1 MRRFFYATLV
11 VLALFAAPAAVRADD
26 PGGGGGGGGP
36 APYADF
42 TKGAQSQHGL
52 FTVWRKDGK
61 VFLEITPKQLDVD
74 FIQTAV
80 PRNGI
85 GGYFFF
91 NGSTDFAPAR
101 LIRFTKVDDK
111 IAISWP
117 NTDFIATNDA
127 AALAISQTFAAST
140 VDIAPI
146 VSTDDATGDIVFD
159 ASPFLGD
166 VLDIATTL
174 KNVLNVQD
182 PENGYRLDPQRTYFG
197 PTKAF
202 PNNVLIEADQTFA
215 SDLPNVIDN
224 VPDPRSL
231 LIKVD
236 YNIATAPDNSDFM
249 PRLADDRVGYFDN
262 THLEFGNDNVR
273 SRDVRYIIRWD
284 TQPSDPTK
292 KVSPSKHPLV
302 FYLSSTIPPEYRP
315 AVRDALLTWNKAF
328 LPLGISDAVI
338 VKDQPDPSVDPT
350 WDADDIRYNVVRW
363 LTESNSGGFA
373 EAQLVYDPRTGQEF
387 HTGIVIDA
395 DLMQFGSISYP
406 FEVQP
411 NVTATKTFSG
421 TEALYA
427 QGMRREASFGMQALQ
442 MMGLTNNYQVPEKYK
457 YDFLKS
463 IVLHESGHD
472 WGLQHNF
479 IGSDDYTAKQLQDKA
494 FTSRNGV
501 ATSVME
507 YSPINLWPKGYHQ
520 GDFWQTTLGPYD
532 YYVIHW
538 GYAKVA
544 GARTPQ
550 AEVSTL
556 NSWASAWSDPRYRFA
571 SDEDVSWAN
580 AHAIDPRVNHWDL
593 SNDTLGW
600 CGTRI
605 KLATDLINGL
615 DKRFPR
621 AGQSYEEARDA
632 FGVAMGEYLTCAV
645 MPEHFIGGE
654 WLSRAHSGDPHSAP
668 PLTPEPRSEEQRAFA
683 MLDRYVFGD
692 KAWQFTPKLLNG
704 MSYSEWSPF
713 WENGSWAYN
722 PSDRHDVPVAELAEG
737 IQDQEL
743 HIMFQPLMLNR
754 IDDLSLRAMP
764 GQTMSLAD
772 LFSWTQASVFGDL
785 RGKPVRSIPLIHRS
799 EQQSYAAMLSDMLLN
814 PAPGTPY
821 DAQALARLELTDLQS
836 NLRSALASPA
846 LDTMTRA
853 HLEDLQVRVGRAL
866 DARTVIPA
874 GGG

>member
-1 MRRFFYATLV
+1 LFRLTYEGISSMRRFLYATLAV
-11 VLALFAAPAAVRADD
+11 FVLFAAPAAADD
-26 PGGGGGGGGP
+26 SSDGGGGGGP
-36 APYADF
+36 APYAAF
-42 TKGAQSQHGL
+42 TKDAQAQHGL

-61 VFLEITPKQLDVD
+61 VFLELAPKQLDVD

-101 LIRFTKVDDK
+101 LIRFSKVDNK

-117 NTDFIATNDA
+117 NTDFIATNNA
-127 AALAISQTFAAST
+127 AALAISQTFASST
-140 VDIAPI
+140 VDVAPI

-174 KNVLNVQD
+174 KQVLNVQD
-182 PENGYRLDPQRTYFG
+182 PENGYRLDSQRTYFG

-202 PNNVLIEADQTFA
+202 PDNVLIEADQTFA

-236 YNIATAPDNSDFM
+236 YNIAQAPDNSDFM

-262 THLEFGNDNVR
+262 THLEFGNDSVR
-273 SRDVRYIIRWD
+273 SRDVRYAIRWD
-284 TQPSDPTK
+284 VQPSDPSK
-292 KVSPSKHPLV
+292 RPSPSKHPLV

-315 AVRDALLTWNKAF
+315 AVRDALLAWNKAF
-328 LPLGISDAVI
+328 ITLGISDAI
-338 VKDQPDPSVDPT
+338 MVKDQPDPSVDPT
-350 WDADDIRYNVVRW
+350 WDPDDIRYNVVRW
-363 LTESNSGGFA
+363 LTESNGGGFA

-395 DLMQFGSISYP
+395 DLMQFGSILYP

-411 NVTATKTFSG
+411 NVTAVKTFSG
-421 TEALYA
+421 EEALYA
-427 QGMRREASFGMQALQ
+427 QVMRREAGFGLEALQ
-442 MMGLTNNYQVPEKYK
+442 LLGLANYQTPASFK
-457 YDFLKS
+457 YDYLKS

-479 IGSDDYTAKQLQDKA
+479 IGSDDYSAKQLQDKA

-520 GDFWQTTLGPYD
+520 GDYWQTALGPYD
-532 YYVIHW
+532 YYAIHW
-538 GYAKVA
+538 GYARIP

-550 AEVSTL
+550 EEVPTL
-556 NSWASAWSDPRYRFA
+556 NRWASAWSDPRFRFA
-571 SDEDVSWAN
+571 SDEDVAWFN

-600 CGTRI
+600 CDTRI
-605 KLATDLINGL
+605 KLATDLMNGI

-621 AGQSYEEARDA
+621 PVQSY
-632 FGVAMGEYLTCAV
+632 
-645 MPEHFIGGE
+645 
-654 WLSRAHSGDPHSAP
+654 
-668 PLTPEPRSEEQRAFA
+668 
-683 MLDRYVFGD
+683 
-692 KAWQFTPKLLNG
+692 
-704 MSYSEWSPF
+704 
-713 WENGSWAYN
+713 
-722 PSDRHDVPVAELAEG
+722 
-737 IQDQEL
+737 
-743 HIMFQPLMLNR
+743 
-754 IDDLSLRAMP
+754 
-764 GQTMSLAD
+764 
-772 LFSWTQASVFGDL
+772 
-785 RGKPVRSIPLIHRS
+785 
-799 EQQSYAAMLSDMLLN
+799 
-814 PAPGTPY
+814 
-821 DAQALARLELTDLQS
+821 
-836 NLRSALASPA
+836 
-846 LDTMTRA
+846 
-853 HLEDLQVRVGRAL
+853 
-866 DARTVIPA
+866 
-874 GGG
+874 

>member
-1 MRRFFYATLV
+1 MKRFLYAALAV
-11 VLALFAAPAAVRADD
+11 FALFTVPAAVSAEESD
-26 PGGGGGGGGP
+26 GGGGGGP
-36 APYADF
+36 APYAAF
-42 TKGAQSQHGL
+42 TKDAQAQHGL

-61 VFLEITPKQLDVD
+61 VFLEVSPKQLDVD

-111 IAISWP
+111 IAITWP
-117 NTDFIATNDA
+117 NTDFIATNDS

-140 VDIAPI
+140 VDVTPI
-146 VSTDDATGDIVFD
+146 VSTDDATGDVVFD

-166 VLDIATTL
+166 ILDVATTL
-174 KNVLNVQD
+174 KNALNVQD

-202 PNNVLIEADQTFA
+202 PDNVLIEADQTFA
-215 SDLPNVIDN
+215 SDSPNVIDN

-236 YNIATAPDNSDFM
+236 YNIAQAPDNSDFM

-273 SRDVRYIIRWD
+273 SRDVRYAVRWNE
-284 TQPSDPTK
+284 QPSDPSK

-328 LPLGISDAVI
+328 VPLGISDAVI
-338 VKDQPDPSVDPT
+338 VKEQPDPSVDPA

-395 DLMQFGSISYP
+395 DLMQFGSLSYP

-411 NVTATKTFSG
+411 NVSAAAMKTFSG
-421 TEALYA
+421 EEALYA
-427 QGMRREASFGMQALQ
+427 EGMRREAGFGLEALP
-442 MMGLTNNYQVPEKYK
+442 MLGLQNYATPESYK
-457 YDFLKS
+457 YAYLKS

-479 IGSDDYTAKQLQDKA
+479 IGSDVYTAKELQDKS
-494 FTSRNGV
+494 FTSRYGV

-507 YSPINLWPKGYHQ
+507 YSPINLWPKGNHQ
-520 GDFWQTTLGPYD
+520 GDYWQQTLGPYD

-538 GYAKVA
+538 GYAKVP
-544 GARTPQ
+544 GARSPQ
-550 AEVSTL
+550 DEVPTL
-556 NSWASAWSDPRYRFA
+556 NRWASAWSDPRYRFA
-571 SDEDVSWAN
+571 SDEDVAWAD
-580 AHAIDPRVNHWDL
+580 AHAVDPRVNHWDL

-600 CGTRI
+600 CDTRI
-605 KLATDLINGL
+605 KLANDLISGI
-615 DKRFPR
+615 DKRFPQP
-621 AGQSYEEARDA
+621 GQSYEEARDA
-632 FGVAMGEYLTCAV
+632 FGFAMGEYLTCAV

-654 WLSRAHSGDPHSAP
+654 WLSRAHAGDPKSTA
-668 PLTPEPRSEEQRAFA
+668 PLTPEPRSEEQRAFG
-683 MLDRYVFGD
+683 MLDHYVFGD
-692 KAWQFTPKLLNG
+692 SAWQFSPQLLNR
-704 MSYSEWSPF
+704 MTYAEWSPF
-713 WENGSWAYN
+713 WENGEWSYS
-722 PSDRHDVPVAELAEG
+722 PSDRHDIPVAELAEG

-743 HIMFQPLMLNR
+743 RIMFQPLMLSR
-754 IDDLSLRAMP
+754 IDDMSLRSKP
-764 GQTMSLAD
+764 GQTMSLTD
-772 LFSWTQASVFGDL
+772 LFSWTQTSVFGDL
-785 RGKPVRSIPLIHRS
+785 RSKPVGSISLIHRS
-799 EQQSYAAMLSDMLLN
+799 EQQSYAALLSALLLN

-821 DAQALARLELTDLQS
+821 DAQSLARLELTDLQS
-836 NLRSALASPA
+836 DLRSALASSK

-853 HLEDLQVRVGRAL
+853 HLEDLQVRVGRTL
-866 DARTVIPA
+866 DARTVIPT
-874 GGG
+874 GS